1 MLREFRESDIDK
13 IMQIW
18 RDGNF
23 KAHNF
28 IPNKY
33 WSDNYVR
40 VQNEYLKKSN
50 TWVYTENEEIQ
61 AFISIMDDGYI
72 GALFVV
78 PEIQRDGIGT
88 MLVNHCKNMYERL
101 YLNVYEKNVGATMF
115 YKAMGFKKIKV
126 QIDEATQEKEYI
138 MEWGKSNKEKV
149 SIVYFDN
156 SYQEELVKKYLNDEI
171 LDLNCIQVYS
181 KNQVEGIN
189 NIDIRPLLVKTPSG
203 MRVKDHIALIAAFSK
218 AFRNKRAVLYIN
230 NANDYDMLEML
241 LKDFIKVKKI
251 SLLVVLQKPFL
262 IEGNKKIKQSEIL
275 EQKYKMF
282 PIYKCNYDQK
292 GEKLSFKDAFYKR
305 DEECLKEIK
314 EICKN
319 FNDFKNNDDSW
330 NVG

>member
-13 IMQIW
+13 IMKIW

-33 WSDNYVR
+33 WSDNYVK
-40 VQNEYLKKSN
+40 VQNEYLRKSD
-50 TWVYTENEEIQ
+50 TWVYTENEELQ
-61 AFISIMDDGYI
+61 AFVSVMQDGYI
-72 GALFVV
+72 GALFVI

-88 MLVNHCKNMYERL
+88 MLINHCKNLYERL

-115 YKAMGFKKIKV
+115 YKAMGFKKIRV

-138 MEWGKSNKEKV
+138 MEWSKSDKDRV
-149 SIVYFDN
+149 SVVYFDN
-156 SYQEELVKKYLNDEI
+156 SFNEDLIRKYANDDI
-171 LDLNCIQVYS
+171 LELNCIEVYS
-181 KNQVEGIN
+181 ESRVDNIN
-189 NIDIRPLLVKTPSG
+189 NIDIRPLLVKSELG
-203 MRVKDHIALIAAFSK
+203 IRVKDHIALIAALSR
-218 AFRNKRAVLYIN
+218 AFRNKKAILYIN
-230 NANDYDMLEML
+230 NSNNYDMLENL

-251 SLLVVLQKPFL
+251 NLLVVLQKPFL
-262 IEGNKKIKQSEIL
+262 IEGNKRIKQSEAL
-275 EQKYKMF
+275 EQKYNMF

-292 GEKLSFKDAFYKR
+292 GEKLSFKAAFYKR

-319 FNDFKNNDDSW
+319 FNDFKSNKEKI
-330 NVG
+330 